1 MENLSYFVD
10 YVFRGYLMMGKDK
23 LVERIEETELEKT
36 QIEKDVWEKHIYL
49 DENKVLIIGYEEEE
63 SFDEQKPGEET
74 VRNYYWYWELRE
86 TESWDVLFDNHDKE
100 FNFCE
105 SVLGEYTDQDRVE
118 DMVGDI
124 EEEDVCTWSE
134 QDWIEDISEDIA
146 EEAIEWLEN
155 LKK

>member
-1 MENLSYFVD
+1 MFRESVIFRRL
-10 YVFRGYLMMGKDK
+10 VFRGYLMMGKDK

-49 DENKVLIIGYEEEE
+49 EDKNVLIVGYEEEE
-63 SFDEQKPGEET
+63 SFDEQNPGEET
-74 VRNYYWYWELRE
+74 VRNYYWYWELRNSG
-86 TESWDVLFDNHDKE
+86 SWDVLFDNHDKE
-100 FNFCE
+100 FSFCE

-134 QDWIEDISEDIA
+134 QDWIEDISEEIA
-146 EEAIEWLEN
+146 AEVIEWLES
-155 LKK
+155 